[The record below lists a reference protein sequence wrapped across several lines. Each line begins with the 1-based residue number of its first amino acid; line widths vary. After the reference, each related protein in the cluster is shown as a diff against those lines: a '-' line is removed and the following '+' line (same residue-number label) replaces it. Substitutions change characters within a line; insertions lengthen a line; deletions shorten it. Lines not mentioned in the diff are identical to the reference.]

1 MEDAEDQAA
10 SAVMEDDEGPLPQNT
25 DRELSS
31 PDVLR
36 AKAAEAQKARVG
48 MAETMAEATEAL
60 EAVQRSMN
68 SSLVDDE
75 TANEAEAEI
84 EDEVGE
90 ELVDTVPE
98 NTIDEDPVDTGLQS
112 GEVVE
117 QDETDADAEGIGK
130 QVSGAED
137 TVEENVASG
146 EHQGEAADG
155 GEDGTVTEDMVEE
168 NVAPSGNQVEAVER
182 GEGEAQ
188 EPLVDDGGNKLSSE
202 QAQVR
207 WAFVGGF
214 VGNTQEVHENVASG
228 GKQVEE
234 ADVGANGKG
243 TEDMVEENVASSGN
257 QGEAADGFADGT
269 VTEDMVEE
277 NVAPSGNQAEE
288 VERGEGEA
296 QEPLVDD
303 GGNKLSSEQAQVRW
317 AFVGGFVGSTQEV
330 HENVASSGKQDE
342 ETDGVVNKTQK
353 SVVDAQDRGMF
364 DEKQLQSSE
373 KEDIACE
380 WSQTSAGS
388 PKQQSEPTESGPFDI
403 EGSHALCPEL
413 SLSLV

>member
-214 VGNTQEVHENVASG
+214 VG
-228 GKQVEE
+228 
-234 ADVGANGKG
+234 
-243 TEDMVEENVASSGN
+243 
-257 QGEAADGFADGT
+257 
-269 VTEDMVEE
+269 
-277 NVAPSGNQAEE
+277 
-288 VERGEGEA
+288 
-296 QEPLVDD
+296 
-303 GGNKLSSEQAQVRW
+303 
-317 AFVGGFVGSTQEV
+317 STQEV